1 MPTILFGISSS
12 FCAHFMK
19 GQVAYLVS
27 KGFRVVII
35 SGTGE
40 EISALCAAEGAEL
53 IPLPFSRSI
62 TPLHDL
68 VLLFRLM
75 RIIQQVKPD
84 IINAGNPKPGLL
96 LTLAAWIL
104 RKEGRVFTLHGLV
117 SDSREGFQRWM
128 ISQFEKLS
136 CSLAQK
142 VLVVSPSLAQHAI
155 RRGLLSSQKAVVIE
169 KGSYNGIDLHRFQ
182 RTPAVMKQVDALRAA
197 HNIMDHHFVFGFV
210 GRITVDKGIDLLMTA
225 FEQLYI
231 EDARVRLIMAGPLD
245 EENALPSALLQRLNH
260 HPGVRLLGK
269 VSDIVPVYPMMQ
281 VLVLSSYREGFG
293 NVLLEAAAMD
303 VPVIAPSIPGCSDA
317 MKPGINGLPFP
328 KGDVAAL
335 YQTMKTYVDNP
346 SLQAQHASA
355 GRAFAAGFD
364 PVSIWDGQLAVYQGL
379 MDK

>member
-1 MPTILFGISSS
+1 
-12 FCAHFMK
+12 
-19 GQVAYLVS
+19 
-27 KGFRVVII
+27 
-35 SGTGE
+35 
-40 EISALCAAEGAEL
+40 
-53 IPLPFSRSI
+53 
-62 TPLHDL
+62 
-68 VLLFRLM
+68 
-75 RIIQQVKPD
+75 
-84 IINAGNPKPGLL
+84 
-96 LTLAAWIL
+96 
-104 RKEGRVFTLHGLV
+104 
-117 SDSREGFQRWM
+117 
-128 ISQFEKLS
+128 
-136 CSLAQK
+136 
-142 VLVVSPSLAQHAI
+142 
-155 RRGLLSSQKAVVIE
+155 
-169 KGSYNGIDLHRFQ
+169 
-182 RTPAVMKQVDALRAA
+182 
-197 HNIMDHHFVFGFV
+197 VFGFV

-317 MKPGINGLPFP
+317 MKPGINGLSFP

>member
-155 RRGLLSSQKAVVIE
+155 RRGLLSSPKAVVIE

-197 HNIMDHHFVFGFV
+197 QNNMDHHFVFGFV

-317 MKPGINGLPFP
+317 MKPGINGLSFL

>member
-35 SGTGE
+35 SGAGE
-40 EISALCAAEGAEL
+40 EISTLCKEEGAEL

-68 VLLFRLM
+68 VLLYRLV

-104 RKEGRVFTLHGLV
+104 RKQGRVFTLHGLV
-117 SDSREGFQRWM
+117 SD
-128 ISQFEKLS
+128 
-136 CSLAQK
+136 LAQT

-155 RRGLLSSQKAVVIE
+155 RRGLLSPHKSVVIG
-169 KGSYNGIDLHRFQ
+169 KGSYNGIDLNRFQ
-182 RTPAVMKQVDALRAA
+182 RTPLVMTQVDALRATQHIA
-197 HNIMDHHFVFGFV
+197 EHHFVFGFV
-210 GRITVDKGIDLLMTA
+210 GRITTDKGIDLLMTA
-225 FEQLYI
+225 FEQLCI
-231 EDARVRLIMAGPLD
+231 EDARVRLVMAGPLD
-245 EENALPSALLQRLNH
+245 QENALPSALLQRLNH
-260 HPGVRLLGK
+260 HQGVRLLGK

-293 NVLLEAAAMD
+293 NVLLEAAAMGI
-303 VPVIAPSIPGCSDA
+303 PVIAPSIPGCSDA
-317 MKPGINGLPFP
+317 MKPGVNGSSFP

-335 YQTMKTYVDNP
+335 FQAMKTYVDNP
-346 SLQAQHASA
+346 SLREQHASA
-355 GRAFAAGFD
+355 GRAFAKGFD
-364 PVSIWDGQLAVYQGL
+364 PVSIWDGQLAVYHSL

>member
-27 KGFRVVII
+27 NGFRVVII
-35 SGTGE
+35 SGPGE

-53 IPLPFSRSI
+53 IPVPFSRSI

-68 VLLFRLM
+68 GLLYRLM
-75 RIIQQVKPD
+75 RIIQQVDPD

-96 LTLAAWIL
+96 LTMAAWIL
-104 RKEGRVFTLHGLV
+104 RRQGRVFTLHGLV
-117 SDSREGFQRWM
+117 SDSREGFKGWM
-128 ISQFEKLS
+128 ISRFEKLS

-155 RRGLLSSQKAVVIE
+155 RRGLLPADKAVVIGR
-169 KGSYNGIDLHRFQ
+169 GSYNGIDLNRFQ
-182 RTPAVMKQVDALRAA
+182 RTPLVMDQMQKLRTA
-197 HNIMDHHFVFGFV
+197 NDITEDHFVFGFV
-210 GRITVDKGIDLLMTA
+210 GRITLDKGIDLLMTA
-225 FEQLYI
+225 FEQLYV
-231 EDARVRLIMAGPLD
+231 EDARVRLVLAGPID
-245 EENALPSALLQRLNH
+245 QENALPSALIQKLRH
-260 HPGVRLLGK
+260 HPGVRFLGNLP
-269 VSDIVPVYPMMQ
+269 DIVPVYPMMK

-303 VPVIAPSIPGCSDA
+303 VPVIAPAIPGCSDA
-317 MKPGINGLPFP
+317 MKPGVNGLSFP
-328 KGDVAAL
+328 KGDAKAL
-335 YQTMKTYVDNP
+335 YAAMKTYVDNP
-346 SLQAQHASA
+346 GLQAQHASA

-364 PVSIWDGQLAVYQGL
+364 PVSIWDGQRAVYQGL

>member
-136 CSLAQK
+136 SSLAQK

-155 RRGLLSSQKAVVIE
+155 RRGLLSSPKAVVIE

-197 HNIMDHHFVFGFV
+197 QNIMDHHFVFGFV

-317 MKPGINGLPFP
+317 MKPGINGLSFP

-364 PVSIWDGQLAVYQGL
+364 PFSIWDGQLAVYQGL

>member
-35 SGTGE
+35 SGAGE
-40 EISALCAAEGAEL
+40 EISTLCKEEGAEL

-68 VLLFRLM
+68 VLLYRLV

-104 RKEGRVFTLHGLV
+104 RKQGRVFTLHGLV
-117 SDSREGFQRWM
+117 SDSREGFQGWM
-128 ISQFEKLS
+128 MSRFEKLS

-155 RRGLLSSQKAVVIE
+155 RRGLLSPHKSVVIG
-169 KGSYNGIDLHRFQ
+169 KGSYNGIDLNRFQ
-182 RTPAVMKQVDALRAA
+182 RTPLVMTQVDALRAA
-197 HNIMDHHFVFGFV
+197 QHIAEHHFVFGFV
-210 GRITVDKGIDLLMTA
+210 GRITTDKGIDLLMTA
-225 FEQLYI
+225 FEQLCI
-231 EDARVRLIMAGPLD
+231 EDARVRLVMAGPLD
-245 EENALPSALLQRLNH
+245 QENALPSALLQRLNH
-260 HPGVRLLGK
+260 HHGVRLLGK

-293 NVLLEAAAMD
+293 NVLLEAAAMGI
-303 VPVIAPSIPGCSDA
+303 PVIAPSIPGCSDA
-317 MKPGINGLPFP
+317 MKPGVNGSSFP

-335 YQTMKTYVDNP
+335 FQAMKTYVDNP
-346 SLQAQHASA
+346 SLREQHASA
-355 GRAFAAGFD
+355 GRAFAKGFD
-364 PVSIWDGQLAVYQGL
+364 PVSIWDGQLAVYHSL

>member
-1 MPTILFGISSS
+1 
-12 FCAHFMK
+12 MK

-27 KGFRVVII
+27 KGFRVVVV
-35 SGTGE
+35 SGDGE
-40 EISALCAAEGAEL
+40 EITTLCKEEGAEL

-68 VLLFRLM
+68 ALLVKLM
-75 RIIQQVKPD
+75 GIIRKVKPD

-104 RKEGRVFTLHGLV
+104 RKRGRVFTLHGLV
-117 SDSREGFQRWM
+117 SDSREGFKGWL
-128 ISQFEKLS
+128 ISRFEKLS

-142 VLVVSPSLAQHAI
+142 VLVVSPSLADHAI
-155 RRGLLSSQKAVVIE
+155 RRGLLNPNKAVVIG

-182 RTPAVMKQVDALRAA
+182 KTPAVMTQVNALCAA
-197 HNIMDHHFVFGFV
+197 HNIMEPHFVFGFV

-225 FEQLYI
+225 FTKLFNEH
-231 EDARVRLIMAGPLD
+231 ANVRLIMAGPMD
-245 EENALPSALLQRLNH
+245 QDNALPSSLLNELNH
-260 HPGVRLLGK
+260 HPGVRLLGN

-303 VPVIAPSIPGCSDA
+303 VPVIAPAIPGCSDA
-317 MKPGINGLPFP
+317 MKPDINGLSFP
-328 KGDVAAL
+328 KGDAVAL
-335 YQTMKTYVDNP
+335 YQAMKTYVDNP
-346 SLQAQHASA
+346 ALRAQHASA

-364 PVSIWDGQLAVYQGL
+364 PVSIWDGQLAVYRGL